1 MTKRRGWIVGGSVVV
16 ALVAVFYVIGGTDQA
31 SEIAGPTSTSSS
43 SPDGTSRTPTPP
55 PPTTA
60 TPTSSPTSSPT
71 SAPAG
76 SLDWSEDL
84 LEAGGTPARDSAVR
98 LVEMFSPVCRGSR
111 VMGATYAGQLHP
123 MVLVGPSED
132 PIGNQWE
139 SMVAQSPEFAVETGH
154 SVPAALRPRTST
166 QVQLVA
172 CVTETQVP
180 ASSCGVYTRG
190 SDGTSGELRRT
201 RGRVTVRVRAVTTGA
216 EIGRRTLDRS
226 ASRCPTTA
234 SGPVA
239 SGEPPWILDGEMPGV
254 KDASTFLS
262 SFLTGSPR

>member
-1 MTKRRGWIVGGSVVV
+1 MTKRRGWIVGGSIVV
-16 ALVAVFYVIGGTDQA
+16 ALVAVFYVIGGTNQA
-31 SEIAGPTSTSSS
+31 SETAGPASTSSS
-43 SPDGTSRTPTPP
+43 SPDGASRTSTPP
-55 PPTTA
+55 SSTTA
-60 TPTSSPTSSPT
+60 TPTSSPT

-84 LEAGGTPARDSAVR
+84 LDAGGTPARDSAVR
-98 LVEMFSPVCRGSR
+98 LVETFSPVCGGAR
-111 VMGATYAGQLHP
+111 VRGATYAGQLHP

-139 SMVAQSPEFAVETGH
+139 STVAQSPEFTTETGH

-180 ASSCGVYTRG
+180 ASSCGVYTRS

-201 RGRVTVRVRAVTTGA
+201 KGRVTVRVRTVTTGV
-216 EIGRRTLDRS
+216 EIGRQTFDRS

-239 SGEPPWILDGEMPGV
+239 SGQPPWVLDGETPEV
-254 KDASTFLS
+254 KDAFTFLNG
-262 SFLTGSPR
+262 FLTGSPR